1 MIEMPM
7 WLLLVLLLIGGS
19 IFAWLLLL
27 LITFF
32 GLALLPKDAHDDLV
46 GNDKKEKRK

>member
-1 MIEMPM
+1 MIEIPM

-19 IFAWLLLL
+19 ILAWLVML

-32 GLALLPKDAHDDLV
+32 GLALLPKDAHDDLLN
-46 GNDKKEKRK
+46 NDPKGKN

>member
-19 IFAWLLLL
+19 IFAWLILL

-32 GLALLPKDAHDDLV
+32 GLALLPKDAHDDLM
-46 GNDKKEKRK
+46 NDQKGK